1 MSILDARVKGG
12 AMTDSWGRP
21 GGAESGGAGGHQRP
35 VGRIGQPVAQMSGPL
50 FADEYPDDAARP
62 PAVGPRGSTGER
74 SPLEESQAPRP
85 GRAQAR
91 RAAAEAGP
99 QAGVPT
105 AVGMLVL
112 ILVPLLGAVV
122 TGSGLSLLFTVS
134 AVLAAAASA
143 SLVARRALWWIV
155 TATPA
160 VVLLVALVAREAGA
174 SAGSTTTAKL
184 ATNLL
189 GWTAHAFPVMA
200 IATGAAIAVTV
211 VRAVRDRRTKEQG
224 HG

>member
-1 MSILDARVKGG
+1 
-12 AMTDSWGRP
+12 
-21 GGAESGGAGGHQRP
+21 
-35 VGRIGQPVAQMSGPL
+35 MSGPL

-62 PAVGPRGSTGER
+62 PAAGPRGSTEER
-74 SPLEESQAPRP
+74 PPLESQAPRP

-122 TGSGLSLLFTVS
+122 TGSGLGLLFTVS

-200 IATGAAIAVTV
+200 IATGASIAVTV

>member
-1 MSILDARVKGG
+1 
-12 AMTDSWGRP
+12 MTDSWGRT
-21 GGAESGGAGGHQRP
+21 GGAEPGGAGGQQRP

-62 PAVGPRGSTGER
+62 PAADPRGGSEER
-74 SPLEESQAPRP
+74 SRLEPQAPRP

-91 RAAAEAGP
+91 RAAAGAGS
-99 QAGVPT
+99 QAGSQAGSPT

-122 TGSGLSLLFTVS
+122 SGSGLGPVFTVS
-134 AVLAAAASA
+134 AVLAAVASA

-200 IATGAAIAVTV
+200 IATGAAVAVTV